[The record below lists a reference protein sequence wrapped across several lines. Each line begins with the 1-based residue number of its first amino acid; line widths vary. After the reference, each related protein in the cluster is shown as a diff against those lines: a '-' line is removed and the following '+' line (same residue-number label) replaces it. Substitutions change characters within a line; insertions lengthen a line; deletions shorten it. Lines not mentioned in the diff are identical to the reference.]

1 MGSMLPY
8 MAAPWIL
15 WIIHPYPYVLID
27 GPGSHCSNHRWLA
40 GDETRGNWDCGHSAA
55 TCKTKSKAGAV
66 RGEKGALCISVLRYA
81 CSMHAQC
88 MLTSWIQLNSLSNCS
103 TFWLLLSRVAVREL
117 PDNAI
122 LVLRWNPKWWQKH
135 LRIYPKR
142 LMKRV
147 QKSHQKLSVRRTEF
161 LAAELGFLYHATRSS
176 EDKMLRLD
184 FSVVQTIG
192 GVVNREERE
201 REKEVLAESLRYYQS
216 AECFSERKRGRRNL
230 KLPLNGHEQSEKQR
244 RPAVFCGEMY
254 LEGWTEMISSLLR
267 QRMP

>member
-1 MGSMLPY
+1 M
-8 MAAPWIL
+8 
-15 WIIHPYPYVLID
+15 
-27 GPGSHCSNHRWLA
+27 
-40 GDETRGNWDCGHSAA
+40 
-55 TCKTKSKAGAV
+55 
-66 RGEKGALCISVLRYA
+66 
-81 CSMHAQC
+81 
-88 MLTSWIQLNSLSNCS
+88 
-103 TFWLLLSRVAVREL
+103 
-117 PDNAI
+117 
-122 LVLRWNPKWWQKH
+122 
-135 LRIYPKR
+135 
-142 LMKRV
+142 
-147 QKSHQKLSVRRTEF
+147 
-161 LAAELGFLYHATRSS
+161 AAELGFLYHATRSS